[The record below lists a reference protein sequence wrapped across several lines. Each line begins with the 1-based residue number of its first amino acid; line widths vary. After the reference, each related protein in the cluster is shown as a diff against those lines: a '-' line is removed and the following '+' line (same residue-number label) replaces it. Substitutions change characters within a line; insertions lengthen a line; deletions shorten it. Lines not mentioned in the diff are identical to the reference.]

1 MAIVCVNF
9 VRVVSG
15 IDKGKNYLI
24 ISKSNRSKNT
34 ALLELKSGKV
44 IDVIPSINGTT
55 KQVISYL
62 STHDNKLEVSEITDS
77 YYFSNKEDFE
87 CSLFLKE
94 YEQIKL

>member
-1 MAIVCVNF
+1 MTNVYVNF

-24 ISKSNRSKNT
+24 ISKSKRSKNT
-34 ALLELKSGKV
+34 ALIELKFGKV
-44 IDVIPSINGTT
+44 VDVMPSLNVTT

-62 STHDNKLEVSEITDS
+62 STHDNKLEISEITDS
-77 YYFSNKEDFE
+77 YYFSNKGDFE